1 MNLVVVERSFEKDLM
16 STLLVPGDEL
26 GMHLKSMHPRSPS
39 TRVSI
44 LPLQRFTVKQTLE
57 NFLVSFSTRE

>member
-26 GMHLKSMHPRSPS
+26 GMHLAVS

-44 LPLQRFTVKQTLE
+44 LLPKRDFKG
-57 NFLVSFSTRE
+57 SP